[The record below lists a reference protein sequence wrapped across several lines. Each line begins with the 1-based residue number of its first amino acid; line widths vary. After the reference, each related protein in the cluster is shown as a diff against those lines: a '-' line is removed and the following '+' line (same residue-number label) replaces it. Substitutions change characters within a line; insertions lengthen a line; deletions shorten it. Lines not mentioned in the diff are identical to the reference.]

1 MPLAKGSSQATIS
14 ENIAEMIRSGHPP
27 KQAEAAAERMTRGDA
42 LSNVDAYHDAIRR
55 GEKDAVNKHFPP

>member
-14 ENIAEMIRSGHPP
+14 ENIAELVRSGHPQR
-27 KQAEAAAERMTRGDA
+27 QAVAAAERMARGDA

-55 GEKDAVNKHFPP
+55 GEKDAVSKHFPR